1 MGTGLRSGGLMVR
14 VLVQTNLGGVLAAG
28 DAGEL
33 HVCVKR
39 LFYATKRGGD
49 RVNVNLRTVPPL
61 SDQLVSEASCWIRCA
76 VFSPCSEEAQEAE
89 FNSHESPAVK
99 TMIKGPPSTQGKNG
113 LTDFLFDLC
122 D

>member
-49 RVNVNLRTVPPL
+49 RVNVNLRTVSPPL
-61 SDQLVSEASCWIRCA
+61 DQLVSEESAGSGVLCFFHA
-76 VFSPCSEEAQEAE
+76 VRRRRRP
-89 FNSHESPAVK
+89 NSTATSLQLSRP
-99 TMIKGPPSTQGKNG
+99 
-113 LTDFLFDLC
+113 
-122 D
+122 